1 MLVQRFW
8 PQNEICTKKEQGLK
22 LKRSTKREKE
32 KKIPNLSLS
41 LVRTLLFD
49 SKEPPVRAVSWCEVL
64 IKMNERKTIDLEQGW
79 DFMQK
84 GITKLKNI
92 LEGLPEPQFSSED
105 YMMLYTTIYN
115 MCTQK
120 PPHDYSQQLYD
131 KYRES
136 FEEYITSAVL
146 PSLREKH
153 DEFMLREL
161 VRRWSNHKVM
171 VRWLSRFFHYLDRY
185 FIARRSLPPLNEVG
199 LSCFRDL
206 VYKEVNGKV
215 RDAVIS
221 LIDQEREGEQIDRAL
236 LKNVLDIFVEIGMG
250 QMEYYENDFESSM
263 LKDTAAYYSR
273 KASNWILD
281 DPCPDYMLK
290 AEECLKREKDRV
302 SHYLHVSSEPKL
314 LEKVQH
320 ELLSVYATQL
330 LEKEHSGCHA
340 LLRDDKVDDLSRMYR
355 LFSKI
360 PRGLDP
366 VSSMFKQHVTAE
378 GTTLV
383 KQAEDAASNKKAE
396 KRDVVGLQEQVFV
409 RKVIELHDK
418 YLAYVND
425 CFNNHTLFHK
435 ALKEA
440 FEIFCNKGVAGS
452 SSAELLA
459 TFCDNI
465 LKKGGSEKL
474 SDEAIEDTLEKVVKL
489 LAYIS
494 DKDLFAEFY
503 RKKLARRLLFDKSA
517 NDEHERSILTKLKQ
531 QCGGQF
537 TSKMEGMV
545 TDLTLAKEN
554 QSHFEEYLSNNSNVS
569 PGIDLTVT
577 VLTTGFWP
585 SYKSFDLN
593 LPAEMVKCVEVF
605 REFYQT
611 KTKHRKLTWIYSL
624 GTCNINGK
632 FEPKTME
639 LIVTTYQ
646 ASALLL
652 FNLSDRLSYQEI
664 MSQLNLSDDDVVR
677 LLHSLSCA
685 KYKILIKEPNTKTI
699 SPTDYFE
706 FNSKFTD
713 KMRRIKIPLPP
724 VDEKKKV
731 IEDVDKDRRYAIDAS
746 IVRIMK
752 SRKVLGYQQLVMEC
766 VEQLGRMF
774 KPDVKAIKKRI
785 EDLITRDYLERD
797 KENPNLFRTWRPEPR
812 PEEVESTSVGYN
824 STTDG
829 VTESRVKYLEKYSY
843 PMGKDEAKRNKLI
856 GGNTNIVRAQE
867 NKEEADKAWVNDS
880 ARGQKDVASR
890 EMSTMKTNGINVVSR
905 VSYTKKRC
913 TCLERESKAE
923 EGLCSI
929 PKYNL

>member
-1 MLVQRFW
+1 M
-8 PQNEICTKKEQGLK
+8 
-22 LKRSTKREKE
+22 SM
-32 KKIPNLSLS
+32 S
-41 LVRTLLFD
+41 
-49 SKEPPVRAVSWCEVL
+49 
-64 IKMNERKTIDLEQGW
+64 ERKTIDLEQGW

-92 LEGLPEPQFSSED
+92 LEGLPEPQFGSED

-136 FEEYITSAVL
+136 FEEYILTTVL
-146 PSLREKH
+146 PSLRGKH

-161 VRRWSNHKVM
+161 VKRWANHKVM
-171 VRWLSRFFHYLDRY
+171 VRWLSRFFYYLDRY
-185 FIARRSLPPLNEVG
+185 FIARRSLLPLNEVG
-199 LSCFRDL
+199 LTCFRDL
-206 VYKEVNGKV
+206 VYKELNGKV

-250 QMEYYENDFESSM
+250 QMDCYENDFEAAM

-273 KASNWILD
+273 KASNWILED
-281 DPCPDYMLK
+281 SCPDYMLK

-302 SHYLHVSSEPKL
+302 AHYLHSSSEPKL

-320 ELLSVYATQL
+320 ELLSVNANQL

-340 LLRDDKVDDLSRMYR
+340 LLRDDKVDDLSRMFR

-360 PRGLDP
+360 PRGLEP
-366 VSSMFKQHVTAE
+366 VSGIFKQHVTTE
-378 GTTLV
+378 GMALV
-383 KQAEDAASNKKAE
+383 KLAEDAATNKKAD
-396 KRDVVGLQEQVFV
+396 KKDIIGLQEQVFV

-418 YLAYVND
+418 YLAYVNE
-425 CFNNHTLFHK
+425 CFQNHTLFHK

-440 FEIFCNKGVAGS
+440 FEVFCNKGVAGS
-452 SSAELLA
+452 SNAELLA

-474 SDEAIEDTLEKVVKL
+474 SDEAIEETLEKVVKL

-494 DKDLFAEFY
+494 DKDMFAEFY

-517 NDEHERSILTKLKQ
+517 NDDHERSILTKLKQ

-554 QSHFEEYLSNNSNVS
+554 QTSFEEYLSNNPNAD

-593 LPAEMVKCVEVF
+593 LPAEMIRCVELF
-605 REFYQT
+605 KEFYQT

-624 GTCNINGK
+624 GTCNISGK

-652 FNLSDRLSYQEI
+652 FNSFDRLSYSEI
-664 MSQLNLSDDDVVR
+664 MTQLNLSDDDVIR

-685 KYKILIKEPNTKTI
+685 KYKILNKEPNTKTI
-699 SPTDYFE
+699 SSTDYFE

-785 EDLITRDYLERD
+785 EDLISRDYLERD
-797 KENPNLFRTWRPEPR
+797 KDNANLFR
-812 PEEVESTSVGYN
+812 
-824 STTDG
+824 
-829 VTESRVKYLEKYSY
+829 YL
-843 PMGKDEAKRNKLI
+843 A
-856 GGNTNIVRAQE
+856 
-867 NKEEADKAWVNDS
+867 
-880 ARGQKDVASR
+880 
-890 EMSTMKTNGINVVSR
+890 
-905 VSYTKKRC
+905 
-913 TCLERESKAE
+913 
-923 EGLCSI
+923 
-929 PKYNL
+929 

>member
-1 MLVQRFW
+1 M
-8 PQNEICTKKEQGLK
+8 
-22 LKRSTKREKE
+22 SM
-32 KKIPNLSLS
+32 S
-41 LVRTLLFD
+41 
-49 SKEPPVRAVSWCEVL
+49 
-64 IKMNERKTIDLEQGW
+64 ERKTIDLDQGW

-84 GITKLKNI
+84 GILKLKNI

-136 FEEYITSAVL
+136 FEEYIVSTVL

-161 VRRWSNHKVM
+161 VKRWANHKIM

-199 LSCFRDL
+199 LTCFRDL
-206 VYKEVNGKV
+206 VYKELNGKV

-250 QMEYYENDFESSM
+250 QMDHYENDFEAAM
-263 LKDTAAYYSR
+263 LKDTSAYYSR
-273 KASNWILD
+273 KASNWILED
-281 DPCPDYMLK
+281 SCPDYMLK

-302 SHYLHVSSEPKL
+302 AHYLHSSSEPKL

-320 ELLSVYATQL
+320 ELLSVYANQL

-340 LLRDDKVDDLSRMYR
+340 LLRDDKVEDLSRMFR

-366 VSSMFKQHVTAE
+366 VSSIFKQHVTAE
-378 GTTLV
+378 GMALV
-383 KQAEDAASNKKAE
+383 KLAEDAVSTKKAE
-396 KRDVVGLQEQVFV
+396 KKDIVGLQEQVFV

-425 CFNNHTLFHK
+425 CFQNHTLFHK

-474 SDEAIEDTLEKVVKL
+474 SDEAIEETLEKVVKL

-517 NDEHERSILTKLKQ
+517 NDDHERSILTKLKQ

-554 QSHFEEYLSNNSNVS
+554 QTSFEEYLSNNPNAD

-593 LPAEMVKCVEVF
+593 LPAEMVRCVEVF
-605 REFYQT
+605 KEFYQT

-624 GTCNINGK
+624 GTCNISGK
-632 FEPKTME
+632 FDPKTVE

-652 FNLSDRLSYQEI
+652 FNSSDRLSYSEI
-664 MSQLNLSDDDVVR
+664 MSQLNLSDDDVIR

-685 KYKILIKEPNTKTI
+685 KYKILNKEPSTKTI
-699 SPTDYFE
+699 SSTDYFE

-752 SRKVLGYQQLVMEC
+752 SRKVLNYQQLVMEC

-774 KPDVKAIKKRI
+774 KVCIP
-785 EDLITRDYLERD
+785 
-797 KENPNLFRTWRPEPR
+797 PH
-812 PEEVESTSVGYN
+812 N
-824 STTDG
+824 S
-829 VTESRVKYLEKYSY
+829 LCLY
-843 PMGKDEAKRNKLI
+843 PMLKIL
-856 GGNTNIVRAQE
+856 NI
-867 NKEEADKAWVNDS
+867 
-880 ARGQKDVASR
+880 
-890 EMSTMKTNGINVVSR
+890 
-905 VSYTKKRC
+905 
-913 TCLERESKAE
+913 
-923 EGLCSI
+923 
-929 PKYNL
+929 

>member
-1 MLVQRFW
+1 M
-8 PQNEICTKKEQGLK
+8 
-22 LKRSTKREKE
+22 
-32 KKIPNLSLS
+32 
-41 LVRTLLFD
+41 TL
-49 SKEPPVRAVSWCEVL
+49 
-64 IKMNERKTIDLEQGW
+64 NERETIDFEQGW
-79 DFMQK
+79 EFMEK

-92 LEGLPEPQFSSED
+92 LEGLPEPPFSGED
-105 YMMLYTTIYN
+105 YVMLYTIIYN
-115 MCTQK
+115 MCK
-120 PPHDYSQQLYD
+120 APHDYSQQLYD

-136 FEEYITSAVL
+136 FEEYITSTVL

-153 DEFMLREL
+153 DEFMMREL
-161 VRRWSNHKVM
+161 VNRWSNHKVM
-171 VRWLSRFFHYLDRY
+171 VRWLSRFFHFLSRY
-185 FIARRSLPPLNEVG
+185 FIPRRSLPALNDVG
-199 LSCFRDL
+199 LTCFQDL
-206 VYKEVNGKV
+206 VYRELNGKV

-250 QMEYYENDFESSM
+250 QMYHYENDFEADM

-273 KASNWILD
+273 KASNWILED
-281 DPCPDYMLK
+281 SCPNYMLK
-290 AEECLKREKDRV
+290 AEERLKREKDRV
-302 SHYLHVSSEPKL
+302 AHYLHSSSELKL
-314 LEKVQH
+314 LEK
-320 ELLSVYATQL
+320 
-330 LEKEHSGCHA
+330 HSGCHA
-340 LLRDDKVDDLSRMYR
+340 LLRDDKVEDLSRMYR

-360 PRGLDP
+360 GLDP
-366 VSSMFKQHVTAE
+366 VSSIFKQHVTAE
-378 GTTLV
+378 VTALV
-383 KQAEDAASNKKAE
+383 KQAEDAASNKKAD
-396 KRDVVGLQEQVFV
+396 KKDVLGLPEQVFV
-409 RKVIELHDK
+409 RKVIELLHAK
-418 YLAYVND
+418 YMAY
-425 CFNNHTLFHK
+425 

-440 FEIFCNKGVAGS
+440 FEVFCNKGVGGS

-474 SDEAIEDTLEKVVKL
+474 SDEAIEETLEKVVKL

-545 TDLTLAKEN
+545 TDLTLAREN
-554 QSHFEEYLSNNSNVS
+554 QTNFEEYLKTNPNAS

-611 KTKHRKLTWIYSL
+611 KTKCRKLTWIYSL
-624 GTCNINGK
+624 CTCNINGK

-646 ASALLL
+646 ASVLLL
-652 FNLSDRLSYQEI
+652 FNASDRLSYQEI
-664 MSQLNLSDDDVVR
+664 MTQLNLTHDDVVR

-685 KYKILIKEPNTKTI
+685 KYKILNKEPNNKTI
-699 SPTDYFE
+699 SPTDHFE

-713 KMRRIKIPLPP
+713 KMRRIKVLTLFFVLTSICHISLPP

-731 IEDVDKDRRYAIDAS
+731 IEDVNKDRQYAIDAS

-752 SRKVLGYQQLVMEC
+752 SRKGLGHQQLVMEC

-774 KPDVKAIKKRI
+774 KPDFKAIKKRI

-797 KENPNLFRTWRPEPR
+797 KDNPNLFR
-812 PEEVESTSVGYN
+812 
-824 STTDG
+824 
-829 VTESRVKYLEKYSY
+829 
-843 PMGKDEAKRNKLI
+843 
-856 GGNTNIVRAQE
+856 
-867 NKEEADKAWVNDS
+867 
-880 ARGQKDVASR
+880 
-890 EMSTMKTNGINVVSR
+890 
-905 VSYTKKRC
+905 
-913 TCLERESKAE
+913 
-923 EGLCSI
+923 
-929 PKYNL
+929 

>member
-1 MLVQRFW
+1 
-8 PQNEICTKKEQGLK
+8 
-22 LKRSTKREKE
+22 
-32 KKIPNLSLS
+32 
-41 LVRTLLFD
+41 
-49 SKEPPVRAVSWCEVL
+49 
-64 IKMNERKTIDLEQGW
+64 
-79 DFMQK
+79 
-84 GITKLKNI
+84 
-92 LEGLPEPQFSSED
+92 
-105 YMMLYTTIYN
+105 

-131 KYRES
+131 KYKLAFEDYIRES
-136 FEEYITSAVL
+136 VL

-161 VRRWSNHKVM
+161 VRRWGNHKIM
-171 VRWLSRFFHYLDRY
+171 VRWLSRFFYYLDRY
-185 FIARRSLPPLNEVG
+185 FIARRSLPPLHDVG
-199 LSCFRDL
+199 LICFKEL
-206 VYKEVNGKV
+206 VYEVVKDKV

-236 LKNVLDIFVEIGMG
+236 LKNILDIFVEIGMG
-250 QMEYYENDFESSM
+250 SMDQYENDFEKAM
-263 LKDTAAYYSR
+263 LDDTAAYYSR
-273 KASNWILD
+273 KASNWILED
-281 DPCPDYMLK
+281 SCPDYMLK

-302 SHYLHVSSEPKL
+302 GHYLHSSSETKL
-314 LEKVQH
+314 LDKVQN
-320 ELLSVYATQL
+320 ELLTVYASQL

-340 LLRDDKVDDLSRMYR
+340 LLRDDKTEDLSRMYR
-355 LFSKI
+355 LFSRI
-360 PRGLDP
+360 TRGLDP
-366 VSSMFKQHVTAE
+366 VSNIFKQHVTGE
-378 GTTLV
+378 GTALV
-383 KQAEDAASNKKAE
+383 KQAEDAASTKKAE
-396 KRDVVGLQEQVFV
+396 KRDIVGPQEQAFV

-418 YLAYVND
+418 YLAYVSD
-425 CFNNHTLFHK
+425 CFQNHTLFHK

-440 FEIFCNKGVAGS
+440 FEVFCNKGVGGS

-474 SDEAIEDTLEKVVKL
+474 SDEAIEETLEKVVKL

-517 NDEHERSILTKLKQ
+517 NDDHERSILTKLKQ

-545 TDLTLAKEN
+545 TDLTLAREN
-554 QSHFEEYLSNNSNVS
+554 QTSFEDYINNNPDAN

-632 FEPKTME
+632 FEAKTIE

-646 ASALLL
+646 AAALLL
-652 FNLSDRLSYQEI
+652 FNASDRLSYSEI
-664 MSQLNLSDDDVVR
+664 VTQLNLNDEDVIRV
-677 LLHSLSCA
+677 LHSLSCA
-685 KYKILIKEPNTKTI
+685 KYKILNKEPATTKTI
-699 SPTDYFE
+699 APTDYFE
-706 FNSKFTD
+706 FNTKFTD

-752 SRKVLGYQQLVMEC
+752 SRKVLGHQQLVLEC
-766 VEQLGRMF
+766 VEQLGKMF
-774 KPDVKAIKKRI
+774 KPDFKAIKKRI

-797 KENPNLFRTWRPEPR
+797 KDNPNLFR
-812 PEEVESTSVGYN
+812 
-824 STTDG
+824 
-829 VTESRVKYLEKYSY
+829 YL
-843 PMGKDEAKRNKLI
+843 A
-856 GGNTNIVRAQE
+856 
-867 NKEEADKAWVNDS
+867 
-880 ARGQKDVASR
+880 
-890 EMSTMKTNGINVVSR
+890 
-905 VSYTKKRC
+905 
-913 TCLERESKAE
+913 
-923 EGLCSI
+923 
-929 PKYNL
+929 